1 MAAAYDIGDL
11 VRIATDPVFSV
22 GGTAT
27 DPTAVSLQVRT
38 PTGVVTEYTY
48 ALGQVT
54 KAATGSYY
62 ADVSATAD
70 GVWYWRWEG
79 TGAAMAAAEGCF
91 VVRASV
97 FP

>member
-1 MAAAYDIGDL
+1 MAEAYDVGDL

-22 GGTAT
+22 GGTPT

-38 PTGVVTEYTY
+38 PAGVVTEYTY

-62 ADVSATAD
+62 ADVSVTAP
-70 GVWYWRWEG
+70 GLWYWRWEG
-79 TGAAMAAAEGCF
+79 TGAATAAAEGYI
-91 VVRASV
+91 VVKGTV